1 MRLQCMV
8 LGLLFFGIGF
18 FFFIGKAIPM
28 LKGWKNL
35 SEKQR
40 KGINMSL
47 LGKNVGTV
55 LMLVLTGIDV
65 YDMEKS
71 KRYLLKNQE
80 EQEACYDKRR

>member
-40 KGINMSL
+40 KGINMRDAKK
-47 LGKNVGTV
+47 GRKVCRAV
-55 LMLVLTGIDV
+55 
-65 YDMEKS
+65 
-71 KRYLLKNQE
+71 
-80 EQEACYDKRR
+80 